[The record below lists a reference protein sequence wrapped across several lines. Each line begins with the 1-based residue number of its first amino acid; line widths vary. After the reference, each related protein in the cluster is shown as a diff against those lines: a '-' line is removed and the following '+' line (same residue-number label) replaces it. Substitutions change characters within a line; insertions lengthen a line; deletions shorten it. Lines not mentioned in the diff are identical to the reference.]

1 MNYRHAFHAGNFAD
15 VLKHVVLS
23 LCLDRMTRK
32 PKPLRV
38 IDTHAG
44 IGRYRLDSDEA
55 ERTGEWRGGIGRLMA
70 NDADPLPAD
79 IAALLAPYLDS
90 VRAFNPSGD
99 LAVYPGSPLISLA
112 IMRPGDRMVASEL
125 HPEDAAA
132 LRRELRHDGR
142 AKVLEMDGWQALRA
156 TLPPNERRGLILI
169 DPPFEE
175 AGELDRLVKGIGDGL
190 KRFATGTYLLWLP
203 IKDVRQSAS
212 FAHAIARMEA
222 VKATWIELRTERVE
236 TAARLAGSALVVI
249 NPPFGLEQNLATVL
263 PWLSTRLAT
272 GEGASWRL
280 DALDAG
286 D

>member
-15 VLKHVVLS
+15 VLKHIVLS

-44 IGRYRLDSDEA
+44 VGRYRLGSGEA

-70 NDADPLPAD
+70 SGSDPLPPT
-79 IAALLAPYLDS
+79 IAAILAPYLDS

-99 LAVYPGSPLISLA
+99 LAIYPGSPLISLA
-112 IMRPGDRMVASEL
+112 LMRPGDRMAACEL

-175 AGELDRLVKGIGDGL
+175 AGELDRLVKAVGDGT

-212 FAHAIARMEA
+212 FANAIGRMEGVQA
-222 VKATWIELRTERVE
+222 IWIELRTQRIE
-236 TAARLAGSALVVI
+236 TAERLAGSALVVI
-249 NPPFGLEQNLATVL
+249 NPPFGLEQNLQTIL
-263 PWLSTRLAT
+263 PWLSERLAT
-272 GEGASWRL
+272 GEGAAWRL
-280 DALDAG
+280 DTVA
-286 D
+286 